1 MLTPQDA
8 MHVLNEHLR
17 LDTYPVGVA
26 FVNGESE
33 FPPKTRTVSYWGLK
47 MSICQ
52 IISLARKWDMLIG
65 ARPEDINCASA
76 QLAFGWFKV
85 AKGKS
90 QEEVVVEFLKNMQ
103 YVKDEGT
110 AKRTLEYLPWIR
122 EGWVNEKRG
131 VLIGSLNKWTF
142 GEPEVVLIYGN
153 TSQIARLVQA
163 RVYMKGGVVK
173 SEAQV
178 GLTCAME
185 ILGPKL
191 KGEVSFVIPGRGE
204 RQLGMAGNEEM
215 VFVLP
220 WAEMPDLVEGV
231 KRTQEAG
238 SRYPVPQY
246 LFFRPMYLPPI
257 EKLRSQLQPNVQ
269 KEEKEAKEPGVDAEL
284 LKKAEKLFGEGYYCS
299 QVTAILLQEKLGI
312 GSDEALK
319 ALAAFSG
326 GVGRDG
332 GNCGAL
338 NASLVMIGL
347 ALGKGKEGK
356 EDPRMAKYIRKVY
369 DRFANEISEAPGSVY
384 CRDIAGV
391 NWWNAAEA
399 REFLSDPLRIS
410 QCRRMIARTV
420 AMVSEVFEEIKAE
433 RSKKE
438 TES

>member
-1 MLTPQDA
+1 MVTPQEA
-8 MHVLNEHLR
+8 MKILNEYLR

-26 FVNGESE
+26 FVNGEAE

-76 QLAFGWFKV
+76 QLAFGWFKT
-85 AKGKS
+85 ADGRP

-103 YVKDEGT
+103 YVKDEET
-110 AKRTLEYLPWIR
+110 ARKTLEHLPWIR

-131 VLIGSLNKWTF
+131 ILVGSLQKWTF

-153 TSQIARLVQA
+153 TSQVARLVQA

-220 WAEMPDLVEGV
+220 WEEMPDLVEGV
-231 KRTQEAG
+231 RRTQEAG

-246 LFFRPMYLPPI
+246 LFFRPLYLPPI
-257 EKLRSQLQPNVQ
+257 EKLRAQLRPSVETPE
-269 KEEKEAKEPGVDAEL
+269 EEKVEDADPEL
-284 LKKAEKLFGEGYYCS
+284 LEKADKLFQEGYYCS
-299 QVTAILLQEKLGI
+299 QVTAILLQEKLGLD
-312 GSDEALK
+312 GEEALK

-338 NASLVMIGL
+338 NASLAMLGL
-347 ALGKGKEGK
+347 ALGKGREGK
-356 EDPRMAKYIRKVY
+356 EDPRLNKYIKVVY
-369 DRFANEISEAPGSVY
+369 DRFAGEIAEASGSVH

-391 NWWNAAEA
+391 DWWNAAEA
-399 REFLSDPLRIS
+399 REFLSDPKRIAR
-410 QCRRMIARTV
+410 CRRLIARTV
-420 AMVSEVFEEIKAE
+420 EMVSDVFDEIEAE
-433 RSKKE
+433 RKGG
-438 TES
+438 